1 MNQTCY
7 ISKYYPHKFPDITSP
22 HLNQTFSKHPKKKKK
37 KGTHLGVL
45 GTYSSCSTIRP
56 SENNRHGYLPSRHVI
71 CFCSRINDMINR
83 LI

>member
-37 KGTHLGVL
+37 RGHTWECWAPTLVAAPLGPLKTIGTD
-45 GTYSSCSTIRP
+45 
-56 SENNRHGYLPSRHVI
+56 I
-71 CFCSRINDMINR
+71 CPADM
-83 LI
+83 